1 MADTNI
7 LQSINIGGK
16 RFSVP
21 ACWEELGLT
30 KAYMLALL
38 SRDEYT
44 PTLKFKPDE
53 TTTIYTD
60 PDSGNPAGFHE
71 GQCVVYPDVEA
82 PDCIGMSVAKQ
93 VTVNEQGVP
102 TNIVWLHLGDI
113 DKHSKWINDIADRR
127 FTELSEGVGS
137 LLSDVGA
144 LKTKSTTTDNNLS
157 ALEEQLNSLKASHN
171 TLAPFVSKNQ
181 ADIAKLTPTVEALE
195 SGGVYVAYWPSL
207 TTEQYCAVPL
217 EEWLEIK
224 KENDEAVALGI
235 LVMPDMGE
243 PFIVSLTEGKTKWHS
258 SVSSVLYAD
267 GASTELTKHFNNT
280 INVKE
285 RHIALYGNSCVLAT
299 YCIDHHY
306 TINGAGY
313 GPIQWYAPDLKMM
326 MAMRKY
332 FSQIN
337 KCLSAIDGAELLC
350 SNGAT
355 YWTANEV
362 SASKAVSINMS
373 TSRIISGSKVVS
385 ACIRPVGFL
394 AF

>member
-82 PDCIGMSVAKQ
+82 PDGIGMSVAKQ

-171 TLAPFVSKNQ
+171 TLAPFVFKNQ
-181 ADIAKLTPTVEALE
+181 EDIAKLTPTVEALE

-217 EEWLEIK
+217 EEWL
-224 KENDEAVALGI
+224 
-235 LVMPDMGE
+235 
-243 PFIVSLTEGKTKWHS
+243 
-258 SVSSVLYAD
+258 
-267 GASTELTKHFNNT
+267 
-280 INVKE
+280 
-285 RHIALYGNSCVLAT
+285 
-299 YCIDHHY
+299 
-306 TINGAGY
+306 
-313 GPIQWYAPDLKMM
+313 
-326 MAMRKY
+326 
-332 FSQIN
+332 
-337 KCLSAIDGAELLC
+337 
-350 SNGAT
+350 
-355 YWTANEV
+355 
-362 SASKAVSINMS
+362 
-373 TSRIISGSKVVS
+373 
-385 ACIRPVGFL
+385 
-394 AF
+394 